1 MIYPCCAYVE
11 HKMVIYSNMEGNV
24 LKMKRK
30 FLSVLAFIIALSM
43 TAAGCSNDTDSGA
56 ADGSES
62 SLPIKVIGNEE
73 ADLDGNVGSETTAV
87 TLESVEGVIIT
98 DSDGNAVTNIDGNAI
113 TVPADTTPANTE
125 TLSDEEIEAA
135 ITSQTTEADLGL
147 TRTDTERYGYSTLT
161 AEEKKLY
168 DDIVSGI
175 EGLRYKICDDDAYTI
190 EEWTKIYG
198 MVYNQEPRLFYMN
211 SRVKVGKLFYTTKSP
226 EVIKEMQASIDAV
239 ADKLVSEAAGKSSTF
254 EKLKVFHDYL
264 VLNSSFK
271 FSDGDQSYNASIYN
285 AFGSGEPQGNI
296 QCNGYAKA
304 MQYLCDK
311 AGIVSMVVTGE
322 TPEGASHAWNVVDVD
337 GKWYN
342 LDCTW
347 DDPLMDPA
355 NYKNLRYNFFLVPD
369 KWIHNITHMHV
380 NQQKLSSGKYITYFT
395 PPACTETAQN
405 YFIKNG
411 FVYNDFDSADAAIK
425 AEIKKAAENKSR
437 SAHIMVGSKDVY
449 DQLYA
454 KGTDYQKYA
463 REFSGVRGIN
473 NAACSEE
480 MLIIEFDVL
489 YN

>member
-1 MIYPCCAYVE
+1 M
-11 HKMVIYSNMEGNV
+11 
-24 LKMKRK
+24 MKKK
-30 FLSVLAFIIALSM
+30 FLSVLAFIMALSM
-43 TAAGCSNDTDSGA
+43 TAAGCSGNNNDSA
-56 ADGSES
+56 SADGSET
-62 SLPIKVIGNEE
+62 SLSIKVINNNAET
-73 ADLDGNVGSETTAV
+73 DLDGNTGAAVTTEASETVETVIV
-87 TLESVEGVIIT
+87 TDEE
-98 DSDGNAVTNIDGNAI
+98 GNAVTGVDGNAI
-113 TVPADTTPANTE
+113 TAPAVTTTASEGTMNE
-125 TLSDEEIEAA
+125 DDILAA
-135 ITSQTTEADLGL
+135 MTSQTTEANLVI

-161 AEEKKLY
+161 VEEKKLY
-168 DDIVSGI
+168 DDIVHGI
-175 EGLRYKICDDDAYTI
+175 ESLKYKICDENAYSI

-226 EVIKEMQASIDAV
+226 DAIHEMQASIDAV
-239 ADKLVSEAAGKSSTF
+239 ADKLISEAAGKSSTF
-254 EKLKVFHDYL
+254 EKLRVFHDYL
-264 VLNSSFK
+264 VLNSSFE
-271 FSDGDQSYNASIYN
+271 FSEGDQSYNGSIYN
-285 AFGSGEPQGNI
+285 AFGSGKAQGNI

-322 TPEGASHAWNVVDVD
+322 TEAGASHAWNVVDVD

-347 DDPLMDPA
+347 DDPLMDPP
-355 NYKNLRYNFFLVPD
+355 NYKNIRYNYFLVPD
-369 KWIHNITHMHV
+369 KWIHNVTHMHV

-405 YFIKNG
+405 YFVKSG
-411 FVYNDFDSADAAIK
+411 YVYNDFASAETAIK

-454 KGTDYQKYA
+454 KGTEYQKYA

-480 MLIIEFDVL
+480 MLVIEFDVL
-489 YN
+489 YD

>member
-1 MIYPCCAYVE
+1 
-11 HKMVIYSNMEGNV
+11 
-24 LKMKRK
+24 MKKK
-30 FLSVLAFIIALSM
+30 FLSVLAFIMALSM
-43 TAAGCSNDTDSGA
+43 MSAGCSSDRESGE
-56 ADGSES
+56 ADGTETSVS
-62 SLPIKVIGNEE
+62 IKVIGNEE
-73 ADLDGNVGSETTAV
+73 ADLDGNVGSVTTAV
-87 TLESVEGVIIT
+87 TSGTEETVIVT

-113 TVPADTTPANTE
+113 TVPAVTTPVNTE
-125 TLSDEEIEAA
+125 TLSEDDILAA
-135 ITSQTTEADLGL
+135 MTSESTAPDLSIPK
-147 TRTDTERYGYSTLT
+147 TNTERYGYSTLT

-175 EGLRYKICDDDAYTI
+175 ENLRYKICDEDAYSI

-211 SRVKVGKLFYTTKSP
+211 SKVKVGKLFYTTKSSD
-226 EVIKEMQASIDAV
+226 VINQMQKDIDAT

-264 VLNSSFK
+264 VLNSSFE
-271 FSDGDQSYNASIYN
+271 FSSGNQDYNTSIYN
-285 AFGSGEPQGNI
+285 AFGSGEAQGNI

-311 AGIVSMVVTGE
+311 SGIVSMVVTGE
-322 TPEGASHAWNVVDVD
+322 SAEGASHAWNVVDVD

-342 LDCTW
+342 IDCTW
-347 DDPLMDPA
+347 DDPLMDPP
-355 NYKNLRYNFFLVPD
+355 NYKNIRYNFFLVPD
-369 KWIHNITHMHV
+369 KWIHNVTHMHV
-380 NQQKLSSGKYITYFT
+380 NQQKLSSGKYLTYFT

-405 YFIKNG
+405 YFIKSG
-411 FVYNDFDSADAAIK
+411 YVYNDFASADAALK

-437 SAHIMVGSKDVY
+437 SAHIMVGSKDLY
-449 DQLYA
+449 DQIYA

-463 REFSGVRGIN
+463 KEFSGVRGIS

-489 YN
+489 YS

>member
-1 MIYPCCAYVE
+1 
-11 HKMVIYSNMEGNV
+11 
-24 LKMKRK
+24 MKK
-30 FLSVLAFIIALSM
+30 KLLSVLAFIMALSM
-43 TAAGCSNDTDSGA
+43 AAAGCSNSDDKTG
-56 ADGSES
+56 ADGTDASAS
-62 SLPIKVIGNEE
+62 IKVINNNAET
-73 ADLDGNVGSETTAV
+73 DLDGNTGTTVSTTASETEEMV
-87 TLESVEGVIIT
+87 TVT
-98 DSDGNAVTNIDGNAI
+98 DADGNAVTNIDGNAV
-113 TVPADTTPANTE
+113 TVPAVTTPANTQ
-125 TLSDEEIEAA
+125 TLSDEEIQAA
-135 ITSQTTEADLGL
+135 MTSQTTDPNLTF
-147 TRTDTERYGYSTLT
+147 TRTDTERYGYSTLS

-175 EGLRYKICDDDAYTI
+175 ENLRYKICDDDAYTI

-211 SRVKVGKLFYTTKSP
+211 SKVKVGKLFYTTKSP
-226 EVIKEMQASIDAV
+226 EAINEMQKSIDAV

-264 VLNSSFK
+264 VLNSSFT
-271 FSDGDQSYNASIYN
+271 FSEGDQSYNASIYN

-322 TPEGASHAWNVVDVD
+322 TEAGASHAWNVVDVD

-347 DDPLMDPA
+347 DDPLMDPP
-355 NYKNLRYNFFLVPD
+355 NYKNIRYNYFLVPD
-369 KWIHNITHMHV
+369 KWIHDITHMHV

-411 FVYNDFDSADAAIK
+411 YVYNDFASADAAIK
-425 AEIKKAAENKSR
+425 AEIKKAAENQSR

-480 MLIIEFDVL
+480 MLVIEFDVL
-489 YN
+489 YK

>member
-1 MIYPCCAYVE
+1 
-11 HKMVIYSNMEGNV
+11 
-24 LKMKRK
+24 MKKK
-30 FLSVLAFIIALSM
+30 FLSMLALIMALSM
-43 TAAGCSNDTDSGA
+43 TAAGCSGNNDSES
-56 ADGSES
+56 ADGSET
-62 SLPIKVIGNEE
+62 SLQIKVIDNNAET
-73 ADLDGNVGSETTAV
+73 DLDGNTGVTTAATTV
-87 TLESVEGVIIT
+87 ETEEMITLT
-98 DSDGNAVTNIDGNAI
+98 DENGNAVTGVDGNAI
-113 TVPADTTPANTE
+113 TAPAVTTTINTQ

-135 ITSQTTEADLGL
+135 MTSQTTEASLNI
-147 TRTDTERYGYSTLT
+147 TRTTTERYGYSTLT

-168 DDIVSGI
+168 DDIVQGI
-175 EGLRYKICDDDAYTI
+175 EGLKYKICEENAYTI

-211 SRVKVGKLFYTTKSP
+211 SKVKVGKLFYTTKSP
-226 EVIKEMQASIDAV
+226 DAIHEMQASIDAV

-285 AFGSGEPQGNI
+285 AFGSGEAQGNI

-322 TPEGASHAWNVVDVD
+322 TEAGASHAWNVVDVD

-347 DDPLMDPA
+347 DDPLMDPP
-355 NYKNLRYNFFLVPD
+355 NYKNIRYNFFLVPD
-369 KWIHNITHMHV
+369 KWIHNVTHMHV

-405 YFIKNG
+405 YFVKSG
-411 FVYNDFDSADAAIK
+411 YVYNDFASAETAIK

-449 DQLYA
+449 DQIYA
-454 KGTDYQKYA
+454 KGTEYQKYA

-480 MLIIEFDVL
+480 MLVIEFDVL

>member
-1 MIYPCCAYVE
+1 
-11 HKMVIYSNMEGNV
+11 
-24 LKMKRK
+24 MKRK
-30 FLSVLAFIIALSM
+30 FLSLLAFIMALSM
-43 TAAGCSNDTDSGA
+43 MGAGCSNTDSAG
-56 ADGSES
+56 ADGNDTTIS
-62 SLPIKVIGNEE
+62 IKVIGNEE
-73 ADLDGNVGSETTAV
+73 ADVEGNVGRETTAMTTAEAAETVIV
-87 TLESVEGVIIT
+87 TDDEGKIVT
-98 DSDGNAVTNIDGNAI
+98 DVDGNAI
-113 TVPADTTPANTE
+113 TVPAVTE
-125 TLSDEEIEAA
+125 TINTQTLSEEELAA
-135 ITSQTTEADLGL
+135 AMTSTTAEPNLIITKTN
-147 TRTDTERYGYSTLT
+147 TERYGYSTLT

-175 EGLRYKICDDDAYTI
+175 EGLKYKICEEDAYSI

-211 SRVKVGKLFYTTKSP
+211 AKVKVGKLFYTTKSQD
-226 EVIKEMQASIDAV
+226 VINQMQKDIDAV

-264 VLNSSFK
+264 VLNSSFE
-271 FSDGDQSYNASIYN
+271 FSSGSQDYNTSIYN
-285 AFGSGEPQGNI
+285 AFGSGAAQGNI
-296 QCNGYAKA
+296 QCNGYAKG

-322 TPEGASHAWNVVDVD
+322 SMEGASHAWNVVDVD

-347 DDPLMDPA
+347 DDPLMDPP
-355 NYKNLRYNFFLVPD
+355 NYKNIRYNFFLVPD
-369 KWIHNITHMHV
+369 KWIHEVTHTHV
-380 NQQKLSSGKYITYFT
+380 NQHKLSSGKYVTYFT
-395 PPACTETAQN
+395 PPACTDTAQN

-411 FVYNDFDSADAAIK
+411 YVYNDFASADAAIK

-463 REFSGVRGIN
+463 KEFSGVRGISN
-473 NAACSEE
+473 KACSEE
-480 MLIIEFDVL
+480 MLVIEFDVL

>member
-1 MIYPCCAYVE
+1 
-11 HKMVIYSNMEGNV
+11 
-24 LKMKRK
+24 MKKK
-30 FLSVLAFIIALSM
+30 FLSVLAFIMAISM
-43 TAAGCSNDTDSGA
+43 MAVGCSDNKDPET
-56 ADGSES
+56 ADGSETS
-62 SLPIKVIGNEE
+62 IKVINNNAET
-73 ADLDGNVGSETTAV
+73 DLDGNTGVTSATTTAV
-87 TLESVEGVIIT
+87 TEEMVTLT
-98 DSDGNAVTNIDGNAI
+98 DAEGNAVTGVDGNAI
-113 TVPADTTPANTE
+113 TVPAVTTAVSTG

-135 ITSQTTEADLGL
+135 MTSQTTEANLNI

-168 DDIVSGI
+168 DDIVNGI
-175 EGLRYKICDDDAYTI
+175 EGLKYKICEEDAYSI

-226 EVIKEMQASIDAV
+226 DAIHEMQTAIDAV
-239 ADKLVSEAAGKSSTF
+239 ADKLISEAAGKSSTF

-264 VLNSSFK
+264 VLNSSFE
-271 FSDGDQSYNASIYN
+271 FSEGDQSYNASIYN
-285 AFGSGEPQGNI
+285 AFGSGEAQGNI

-322 TPEGASHAWNVVDVD
+322 TEAGASHAWNVVDVD

-347 DDPLMDPA
+347 DDPLMDPP
-355 NYKNLRYNFFLVPD
+355 NYKNIRYNYFLVPD

-405 YFIKNG
+405 YFIKSG
-411 FVYNDFDSADAAIK
+411 YVYNDFASAETAIK

-449 DQLYA
+449 DQIYA
-454 KGTDYQKYA
+454 KGTEYQKYA

-480 MLIIEFDVL
+480 MLLIEFDVL

>member
-1 MIYPCCAYVE
+1 
-11 HKMVIYSNMEGNV
+11 
-24 LKMKRK
+24 MKKK
-30 FLSVLAFIIALSM
+30 FLSVLAFIMALSM
-43 TAAGCSNDTDSGA
+43 AAAGCSDGGGS
-56 ADGSES
+56 ADGGDTTVS
-62 SLPIKVIGNEE
+62 IKVIGNEE
-73 ADLDGNVGSETTAV
+73 ADVEGNVGSETTAV
-87 TLESVEGVIIT
+87 TTAEKAETVVVTDDEGKIVT
-98 DSDGNAVTNIDGNAI
+98 DIDGNAI
-113 TVPADTTPANTE
+113 TAPAVTEAMNTQ
-125 TLSDEEIEAA
+125 TLSQEELDAA
-135 ITSQTTEADLGL
+135 MTATTAEPNLIITKTN
-147 TRTDTERYGYSTLT
+147 TERYGYSTLT

-168 DDIVSGI
+168 DDIVDGI
-175 EGLRYKICDDDAYTI
+175 EGLKYKICDDDAYSI

-198 MVYNQEPRLFYMN
+198 MVYNQEPRLFYMDAK
-211 SRVKVGKLFYTTKSP
+211 VKVGKLFYTTKSQD
-226 EVIKEMQASIDAV
+226 VINQMQKDIDAV
-239 ADKLVSEAAGKSSTF
+239 ADKLVNEAAGKSSTF

-264 VLNSSFK
+264 VLNSSFE
-271 FSDGDQSYNASIYN
+271 FSSGDQSYNTSIYN
-285 AFGSGEPQGNI
+285 AFGSGEAQGNI

-311 AGIVSMVVTGE
+311 SGIVSMVVTGE
-322 TPEGASHAWNVVDVD
+322 SMEGASHAWNVVDVD
-337 GKWYN
+337 GQWYN

-355 NYKNLRYNFFLVPD
+355 NYKNIRYNFFLVPD
-369 KWIHNITHMHV
+369 KWIHEVTHTHI
-380 NQQKLSSGKYITYFT
+380 NQHKLSSGKYITYFT

-411 FVYNDFDSADAAIK
+411 YVYNDFDSADAAIK

-463 REFSGVRGIN
+463 KEFSGVRGISN
-473 NAACSEE
+473 KACSEE